1 MSDQTTRGGR
11 RPGAGRK
18 AGSGTGTRPEMRERA
33 DAEIVAYCKAQQALN
48 SGFLAGMVERH
59 RLENQRGAKTPN
71 VL

>member
-1 MSDQTTRGGR
+1 
-11 RPGAGRK
+11 
-18 AGSGTGTRPEMRERA
+18 MRERA